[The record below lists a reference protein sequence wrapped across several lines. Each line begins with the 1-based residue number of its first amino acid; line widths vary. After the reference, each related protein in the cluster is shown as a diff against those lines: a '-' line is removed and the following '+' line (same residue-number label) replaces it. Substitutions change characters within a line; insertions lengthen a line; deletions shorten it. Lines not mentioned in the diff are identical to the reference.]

1 MPYFK
6 CFQTTKG
13 YRNPLDGIIVTGVV
27 EEPGAPV
34 RSRLEVAKDLA
45 SHYQNLTDVEVVN
58 AVLADHKPS
67 ANPIVRTGWI
77 AAGSLFVVFA
87 AIGVVVPGWPTT
99 SWLVAAA
106 YAYGRSSQRLFRWL
120 LTNRFF
126 GELLLNYYRSGRSL
140 PLHSK
145 IVICGLI
152 ALVSLISIV
161 AITRM
166 GDPGFGQ
173 TTIALVAV
181 IGIWWVGWRVPST
194 SLVNPEPINDG
205 TVGVP

>member
-1 MPYFK
+1 
-6 CFQTTKG
+6 
-13 YRNPLDGIIVTGVV
+13 VTENVS
-27 EEPGAPV
+27 EGADSV
-34 RSRLEVAKDLA
+34 RSRLEVARDLA
-45 SHYQNLTDVEVVN
+45 AHYQSLSDAQVVE

-67 ANPIVRTGWI
+67 ANPIVRTAWVV
-77 AAGSLFVVFA
+77 AGSLFVVFA
-87 AIGVVVPGWPTT
+87 GIGLLLPGWPTT

-106 YAYGRSSQRLFRWL
+106 YAYGRSSQRLFKWL

-126 GELLLNYYRSGRSL
+126 GELLLNYYRSGRAL

-152 ALVSLISIV
+152 GLVSAVSIV
-161 AITRM
+161 WITRL

-173 TTIALVAV
+173 TTIALVAIV
-181 IGIWWVGWRVPST
+181 GIWWVGWRVPST
-194 SLVNPEPINDG
+194 SLVSPEAAFNDG